1 MSDQN
6 STVSV
11 SIGSFKSRMGD
22 KRTAKRTFVGG
33 VAGEGGLLP
42 RGFTTS
48 YLEATMKGLAEYRS

>member
-1 MSDQN
+1 MSL
-6 STVSV
+6 

-48 YLEATMKGLAEYRS
+48 YLEATMIGLAEYRS